1 MPRPS
6 ARRLAAAVVAAAVAL
21 AATPGVAQTD
31 WLGSAKKLLEGG
43 TGSSGESAGSLSR
56 NDIVAGLKE
65 ALRVGTD
72 RAVEQVGHVGG
83 FSDDPAIHIPLPR
96 SLDRVHQ
103 ALSKVGLGSMTQDL
117 ETRLNRAAE
126 TAAPEA
132 KAVFLDAVE
141 KMTVDDATRI
151 LDGPK
156 DAATQYFRQHMS
168 EPLAERFRPIVDRSL
183 AEAGAVQAYDQA
195 MGRYAKLPFAPDAKA
210 DLSGYVV
217 DKGLDGLFHYVAE
230 QEAAIRADPAAR
242 TTELLKRVFGG

>member
-1 MPRPS
+1 MPPS
-6 ARRLAAAVVAAAVAL
+6 SGRCLAAAIVAAAGIL
-21 AATPGVAQTD
+21 AAAPAAAQTD
-31 WLGSAKKLLEGG
+31 WVGSAKKMLEGA
-43 TGSSGESAGSLSR
+43 TGGGDGAGSLSR
-56 NDIVAGLKE
+56 TDIVAGLKE
-65 ALRVGTD
+65 ALRVATD
-72 RAVEQVGHVGG
+72 RAVEEVGHVGG
-83 FSDDPAIHIPLPR
+83 FSDDPAIHIPLPD

-103 ALSKVGLGSMTQDL
+103 ALSKVGLGSMTEDL

-132 KAVFLDAVE
+132 KAVFLDAIE
-141 KMTVDDATRI
+141 KMTVDDAKRI
-151 LDGPK
+151 LEGPK

-168 EPLAERFRPIVDRSL
+168 GPLAERFRPIVDRSL

-195 MGRYAKLPFAPDAKA
+195 MGRYAKLPLVPDAKA